1 MKEVQC
7 RKWVDNWL
15 VCRIS
20 PNVYHAPREA
30 VVPSDY
36 MIHEGRFGTVGGCFA
51 ECMGVVAIFFL
62 SKRLKERQTSP
73 LR

>member
-1 MKEVQC
+1 M
-7 RKWVDNWL
+7 
-15 VCRIS
+15 
-20 PNVYHAPREA
+20 
-30 VVPSDY
+30 VPSDY